1 MMLGGLK
8 MNICFVNRMKK
19 IMATSTRI
27 SANSEIEAR
36 GLSQI
41 SYISILT
48 RSE

>member
-1 MMLGGLK
+1 

-27 SANSEIEAR
+27 SADSAIKGR
-36 GLSQI
+36 SLSKI
-41 SYISILT
+41 SYISMLT